1 MFSLPKFP
9 VNILYDS
16 VSDQMHIVTCKAAQ
30 SFGKQLSIFQKLK
43 KKKKIQDFSQVTSF
57 SQIYKFVFLFCFLA
71 CHRLSTLKQLSLLY
85 FWLDNLD
92 CLSHCSLRPSKLL
105 DGSGCE
111 VSEC

>member
-43 KKKKIQDFSQVTSF
+43 KKKKDSILLP
-57 SQIYKFVFLFCFLA
+57 IYII
-71 CHRLSTLKQLSLLY
+71 LS
-85 FWLDNLD
+85 NL
-92 CLSHCSLRPSKLL
+92 
-105 DGSGCE
+105 
-111 VSEC
+111 